1 MSTAEMVVKPQ
12 QKCAAADD
20 SAPHDQPVLT
30 GQPETSS
37 ESDAE
42 EEEEQGGYQ
51 LLPQS
56 EEDEGGRD
64 QECDK
69 EVEASGSL
77 DSRSQ
82 LSQEIPL
89 ATAPAPVD
97 SLEPSTTLLDEG
109 QVGMIKQAMAGFS
122 LPLTAAPQ

>member
-1 MSTAEMVVKPQ
+1 MSAAEMVVKPQ
-12 QKCAAADD
+12 QKCPAADD

-56 EEDEGGRD
+56 EEDERGHD
-64 QECDK
+64 QECDN
-69 EVEASGSL
+69 EVYTHSYAHALGAQRTLQSRQSRLSL
-77 DSRSQ
+77 SAVNLRHHHS
-82 LSQEIPL
+82 
-89 ATAPAPVD
+89 VC
-97 SLEPSTTLLDEG
+97 
-109 QVGMIKQAMAGFS
+109 VCMCVYH
-122 LPLTAAPQ
+122 